1 MISFDQFERERTYFL
16 GRDCLGEWVWERK
29 KGTLEREREEECVLV
44 CERGGERELTKEQK
58 EQASWFWEKTE
69 V

>member
-1 MISFDQFERERTYFL
+1 MMLFVDFEHSWDISSGQEKWSLSISSKERE
-16 GRDCLGEWVWERK
+16 K
-29 KGTLEREREEECVLV
+29 EREEECVLV